1 MYGSLAFMRALPGRR
16 PELTAYVGRYRKPD
30 WGPSTSHVPVAQ
42 LSGMIVNYIYELD
55 RDPDEALMLAVFD
68 DRTAYERNA
77 ASPEQHERYLGY
89 RALLESDPEWHDGE
103 IMPFL
108 SFGKEQPL
116 TGMYG
121 TVARIRPNPGVR
133 AEIEALLAEW
143 DEVVGPNVTGAIGTW
158 LLWPDEDRDVAYFA
172 GMFES
177 ERSYWDHAQSQEQT
191 ERYQDLRA
199 LLSADPEWHDGSIH
213 AFQRF

>member
-16 PELTAYVGRYRKPD
+16 AELIEYVGRYRKPD
-30 WGPSTSHVPVAQ
+30 WEPSKSHVPVAQ
-42 LSGMIVNYIYELD
+42 LSGMIVNYMYELD
-55 RDPDEALMLAVFD
+55 RDSQEAIMLAVFD
-68 DRTAYERNA
+68 NRAAYERNA

-103 IMPFL
+103 ITPFL
-108 SFGKEQPL
+108 SFGREQPV

-121 TVARIRPNPGVR
+121 TIARIRPSPGVR
-133 AEIEALLAEW
+133 REIEAILAEW

-158 LLWPDEDRDVAYFA
+158 LHWPDEERDVAYFA

-191 ERYQDLRA
+191 ERYQGLRA
-199 LLSADPEWHDGSIH
+199 LLSADPEWHDGNIH
-213 AFQRF
+213 AFRRF